1 MLIEVWSDVV
11 CPFCA
16 LGRQNLKTAL
26 GTWEHADEAEVVWRS
41 FQLDPAAGEAG
52 VPGSGAAGLA
62 TKYGMDL
69 AEAEAN
75 QAQLRTKAA
84 EVGLDFRW
92 DLARPS
98 NTFDAHRLAHIV
110 AEVALDKVDAVIERL
125 FTGYFTEGVALSDQ
139 EALVD
144 IAVQEGIP
152 ADQVREALAG
162 DAGAEGVNHDIAQ
175 ARAYGISGV
184 PFFVINQA
192 YGVSGAQPPEVLVA
206 ALTEAREAAA
216 AGAN

>member
-16 LGRQNLKTAL
+16 LGRQNLKAAL
-26 GTWEHADEAEVVWRS
+26 ASWEHADEAEVVWRS
-41 FQLDPAAGEAG
+41 FQLDPSSGPAGE
-52 VPGSGAAGLA
+52 PGSGAAGLA
-62 TKYGMDL
+62 AKYGMEL

-75 QAQLRTKAA
+75 QEQLRIKAA
-84 EVGLDFRW
+84 DVGLDFRW

-98 NTFDAHRLAHIV
+98 NSFDAHRLVHIV
-110 AEVALDKVDAVIERL
+110 AEIAPDKVDAVVGRL
-125 FTGYFTEGVALSDQ
+125 FTGHFTEGMALTDH

-144 IAVQEGIP
+144 IAAQEEIP
-152 ADQVREALAG
+152 ADQVREGLAG

-206 ALTEAREAAA
+206 AFTEAREAAA
-216 AGAN
+216 AES

>member
-16 LGRQNLKTAL
+16 LGRQNLKAAL
-26 GTWEHADEAEVVWRS
+26 STWEHADEAEVVWRS
-41 FQLDPAAGEAG
+41 FQLDPTSGPAGE
-52 VPGSGAAGLA
+52 PGSGAAGLA
-62 TKYGMDL
+62 AKYGMDL

-75 QAQLRTKAA
+75 QEQLRTKAA

-110 AEVALDKVDAVIERL
+110 AEVAPDKVDAVIERL
-125 FTGYFTEGVALSDQ
+125 FTGYFTQGIALSDQ
-139 EALVD
+139 EALVEL
-144 IAVQEGIP
+144 AVQIGLP
-152 ADQVREALAG
+152 ADQVREGLAG
-162 DAGAEGVNHDIAQ
+162 DAGADGVRQDIDQ

-184 PFFVINQA
+184 PFFVIDGA

-206 ALTEAREAAA
+206 AFTEAREASEAA
-216 AGAN
+216 D